1 MADYKSAKEAFH
13 ADNPG
18 SSVHYINLISVTA
31 LTGYALYATASRRT
45 QSWLLDYTTT
55 VLPLLLAMTTMSS
68 HLVLLNGVLVV
79 AAFVFKATTPK
90 SWYPHRVT
98 KPRGRWLADSDSE
111 DEGGSGRRTP
121 TRRPK
126 VKLPS
131 QMVAEANAA
140 EAERQSGS
148 ASASALSSP
157 VSPDEGR
164 RRRVSPVPW
173 DRGAVIDIGSLKAP
187 LSSSPGK
194 LDPPP
199 TQTQLPDS
207 GPRRPLRPRTYLPF
221 LSVYRSHMMV
231 MTVLA
236 ILAVDFPVF
245 PRILGKT
252 EDWGTGLM
260 DVGVGSF
267 VFSLG
272 IVSSKAFSATRK
284 DKAFPATRRNK
295 MLATLLGSLR
305 RALPVLAL
313 GFVRLLMVKGVEYP
327 EHVTEYGVHWNFFF
341 TLGLVPALATALLP
355 LRRKYKWGVIAVAIA
370 VLQQLI
376 FAVPGLTPF
385 LLNSHRPN
393 ILAANKEGLASLAG
407 YLAIFL
413 VGLGIGE
420 HILMLS
426 TGRRRRHSS
435 LRRREPVTSGNESDD
450 EFSDPDVV
458 AERAT
463 RRRPELALELA
474 GYAAASWFA
483 LGACNYFGWRV
494 SRRLANVPYVLWT
507 VAYNASYL
515 AGYLFIEI
523 WLSDPRPGHYSRACP
538 PLLDAVNA
546 NGLAVFLLANVGTGI
561 INVSMQTMFAPDW
574 LAMAVLV
581 LYSVAVCGIAWLLRG
596 VRIKI

>member
-1 MADYKSAKEAFH
+1 MVDYKSAKEAFH

-18 SSVHYINLISVTA
+18 SSVHYINLISITA

-45 QSWLLDYTTT
+45 EGRLLDYGTT

-68 HLVLLNGVLVV
+68 HLMLLNGVLAIATWVLS
-79 AAFVFKATTPK
+79 ATTPRA
-90 SWYPHRVT
+90 WYPHRVT
-98 KPRGRWLADSDSE
+98 KPRGRWLAESDSE
-111 DEGGSGRRTP
+111 DEGGSGLRTP

-131 QMVAEANAA
+131 QVVAEANAA
-140 EAERQSGS
+140 EAERRTSGS

-173 DRGAVIDIGSLKAP
+173 ASGAVIDIGSP
-187 LSSSPGK
+187 QPQRSSSPIK
-194 LDPPP
+194 HDPPP
-199 TQTQLPDS
+199 IHAQLPHS
-207 GPRRPLRPRTYLPF
+207 RAGRPLRPRTHLPF
-221 LSVYRSHMMV
+221 LSVYRAHMMV
-231 MTVLA
+231 MTILA

-245 PRILGKT
+245 PRVLGKT

-272 IVSSKAFSATRK
+272 IVSSKAFSVS
-284 DKAFPATRRNK
+284 RRGK
-295 MLATLLGSLR
+295 MLSTLLVSLR
-305 RALPVLAL
+305 RSLPVLAL

-327 EHVTEYGVHWNFFF
+327 EHLTEYGVHWNFFF
-341 TLGLVPALATALLP
+341 TLGFVPALATALLP
-355 LRRKYKWGVIAVAIA
+355 LRREFKWGTIAVAISA
-370 VLQQLI
+370 LQQLI
-376 FAVPGLTPF
+376 LAMPGLTPF
-385 LLNSHRPN
+385 LLNNYRPN
-393 ILAANKEGLASLAG
+393 IIAANKEGLVSLAG

-420 HILMLS
+420 HILTLS
-426 TGRRRRHSS
+426 TGRRRRRSS
-435 LRRREPVTSGNESDD
+435 PRRREAVTSGNESDD
-450 EFSDPDVV
+450 EFSDPDAV

-463 RRRPELALELA
+463 RRRSELALELA
-474 GYAAASWFA
+474 GYAAASWIA
-483 LGACNYFGWRV
+483 LGACSYFDWRV
-494 SRRLANVPYVLWT
+494 SRRLANAPYVLWT

-523 WLSDPRPGHYSRACP
+523 WMCDPRPGHADRACP

-546 NGLAVFLLANVGTGI
+546 NGLAVFLLANLGTGLVNI
-561 INVSMQTMFAPDW
+561 SMQTMFAPDW
-574 LAMAVLV
+574 LAMGVLV
-581 LYSVAVCGIAWLLRG
+581 TYSVAILGIAWLLRG